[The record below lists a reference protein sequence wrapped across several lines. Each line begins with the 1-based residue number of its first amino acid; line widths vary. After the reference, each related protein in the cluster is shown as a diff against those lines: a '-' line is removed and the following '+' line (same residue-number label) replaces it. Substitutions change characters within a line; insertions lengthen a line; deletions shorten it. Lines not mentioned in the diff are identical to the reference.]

1 MFAKISLRE
10 NHNHRGIIDALL
22 QKVDMYQADLAN
34 NLWDWFMEG
43 TFINLFTVDVVQIQK
58 RATCMLMSIV
68 KNPYS
73 PDDQDRSSLR

>member
-1 MFAKISLRE
+1 
-10 NHNHRGIIDALL
+10 
-22 QKVDMYQADLAN
+22 MYQADLDN

-43 TFINLFTVDVVQIQK
+43 TVINLFTVDVVQIQK

-73 PDDQDRSSLR
+73 LDDQDRSSLG